1 MNIGIIGNG
10 AWGGALATLVSKAGH
25 QPRIGYRE
33 GGSGGFPGTPNFA
46 MLSRE
51 ADLVLIAVPSTSVA
65 EVIEAAQLGAGSM
78 VVLASRGL
86 NPRTGGWLSDLILER
101 TPCRRVGAL
110 TGPALA
116 SEVVR
121 GRPTALVVASS
132 FDEVCVAAQTALHSE
147 HCRIYSS
154 HDLHGVELAGAMVK
168 ILAVALGVVKG
179 IDYGAGAMGV
189 VVTRGIAEASRL
201 GAALGAHPETFSGLA
216 GVGDLVSAATSG
228 DHPSFT
234 AGLSLARGGT
244 VASRTIEQTRA
255 VLALAEVHSIAL
267 PLTEAVFAIAT
278 GEASPTLAFD
288 ELMRRGARSE

>member
-51 ADLVLIAVPSTSVA
+51 SDLILVAVPSTSVA
-65 EVIEAAQLGAGSM
+65 EVIEAAQPGAGSM

-234 AGLSLARGGT
+234 AGLSLARGGA
-244 VASRTIEQTRA
+244 VASRTIEQIRA

-267 PLTEAVFAIAT
+267 PLTEAILAIAT

-288 ELMRRGARSE
+288 ELMRRSARSE

>member
-33 GGSGGFPGTPNFA
+33 GGSGGFPGTPNLA

-51 ADLVLIAVPSTSVA
+51 ADLILVAVPSTSVA
-65 EVIEAAQLGAGSM
+65 EMIEAAQPGAGSM

-121 GRPTALVVASS
+121 GRPTALVVASP

-201 GAALGAHPETFSGLA
+201 GAALGAYPETFSGLA

-228 DHPSFT
+228 DHPSFA
-234 AGLSLARGGT
+234 AGLSLARGGA

-255 VLALAEVHSIAL
+255 VLALAEVHSITL
-267 PLTEAVFAIAT
+267 PLTEAILAIAT
-278 GEASPTLAFD
+278 GAASPTLAFD
-288 ELMRRGARSE
+288 DLMRRGARSE

>member
-10 AWGGALATLVSKAGH
+10 AWGQALATLVSKAGH

-33 GGSGGFPGTPNFA
+33 GSPGGFPGTPNLA
-46 MLSRE
+46 MLSSE
-51 ADLVLIAVPSTSVA
+51 SDLLLVAVPSTGVA
-65 EVIEAAQLGAGSM
+65 EVIEAAQPGAGSM

-121 GRPTALVVASS
+121 GRPTALVVASA
-132 FDEVCVAAQTALHSE
+132 FDEVCVATQAALHSE

-168 ILAVALGVVKG
+168 ILAVALGVVSG

-201 GAALGAHPETFSGLA
+201 GAALGAHPETFAGLA
-216 GVGDLVSAATSG
+216 GVGDLVSAATSA
-228 DHPSFT
+228 DHPSFA
-234 AGLSLARGGT
+234 AGLSLAKGGA

-255 VLALAEVHSIAL
+255 VLALGEAHGISL
-267 PLTEAVFAIAT
+267 PLTEAICAIAT
-278 GEASPTLAFD
+278 GEVSPRLAFD
-288 ELMRRGARSE
+288 ELMRREARSE